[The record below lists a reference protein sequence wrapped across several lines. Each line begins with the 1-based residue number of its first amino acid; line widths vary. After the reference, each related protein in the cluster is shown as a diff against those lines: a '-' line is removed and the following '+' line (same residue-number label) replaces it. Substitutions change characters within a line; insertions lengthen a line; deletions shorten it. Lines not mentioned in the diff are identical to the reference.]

1 MISFERDFR
10 TLNYK
15 EYLEEIEK
23 LRNNK
28 SEYEWDELEELI
40 NDSFFDE
47 VITSEEADELMQLLM
62 DVEP

>member
-1 MISFERDFR
+1 M
-10 TLNYK
+10 NYK

-47 VITSEEADELMQLLM
+47 AITSEEADELMQLLM

>member
-1 MISFERDFR
+1 MIGFERDFR

-47 VITSEEADELMQLLM
+47 AITSEEADELMQLLM

>member
-47 VITSEEADELMQLLM
+47 AITSEEADELMQLLM